1 MLRYYITDRKSCGG
15 DVLPHIRRAIADGVD
30 YIQIREKDLPARSL
44 LELARTAVWLTK
56 KNMRTAI
63 LVNGRADIALAAG
76 AHGVHLP
83 GNSLPPS
90 VLKPLVP
97 FVSVSAHSIEDVER
111 AERENADLVLFGP
124 VFSSPGKGTGVGLD
138 ELARVCRS
146 TNLPV
151 FALGGVTYENAP
163 ECVQAGASGIAG
175 IRLFQVSGNEHGA
188 SNA

>member
-15 DVLPHIRRAIADGVD
+15 DVVPHIRRAIADGVD
-30 YIQIREKDLPARSL
+30 YIQIREKDLPTRSL
-44 LELARTAVWLTK
+44 LELARTAVSLTK
-56 KNMRTAI
+56 NTRTAI

-76 AHGVHLP
+76 ARGVHLP
-83 GNSLPPS
+83 GNSLRPS
-90 VLKPLVP
+90 VVRKLVS
-97 FVSVSAHSIEDVER
+97 FVSVSTHSLEDVER
-111 AERENADLVLFGP
+111 AARENADLVLFGP
-124 VFSSPGKGTGVGLD
+124 VFSSPGKGSGVGLD

-175 IRLFQVSGNEHGA
+175 IRLFQVPGNEHGA